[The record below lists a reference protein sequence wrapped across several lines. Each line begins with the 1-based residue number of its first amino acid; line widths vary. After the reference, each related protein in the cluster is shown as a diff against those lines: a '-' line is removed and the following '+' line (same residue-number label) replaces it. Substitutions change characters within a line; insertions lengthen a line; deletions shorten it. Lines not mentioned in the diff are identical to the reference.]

1 MLDNDLLC
9 LFENILKDRTG
20 LGTKMPSTA
29 VCFRLVLF
37 AAFACSPVLSVIA
50 EETEPLRTA
59 ADRPVDILHI
69 KLELDVQL
77 KKKSVAGR
85 ATLDFTALSAL
96 QTLTLDAVSH
106 EVSTIQARTA
116 KETLKVTWTN
126 SGEQLTINFARKLNR
141 GEKAQVAIDYKVREP
156 KAGLHFFQPT
166 KEEPEVPLTVWSQG
180 EPIANR
186 HWFPCLD
193 NPNERQTTEL
203 IATVDAG
210 FECLSNGSLES
221 KKVLDNKR
229 VRFHWKQAKPHVSY
243 LVTLVVG
250 EFIVGRDEWR
260 GRPVTYYV
268 PKGRAQDTQKTF
280 QNTTKMLDFFSE
292 KFGIEYPWEKYAQVV
307 VEQFV
312 NGGMENTSATTLY
325 DRVMHDERAML
336 DSTPDWL
343 IAHELGHQWWGD
355 LVTCKDWSHLWLNEG
370 FATYCEVMW
379 AEHYQGKDEAHYRL
393 VDKSRAAR
401 SGSALTRPIV
411 DRRYPKPGSMFDSR
425 AYPKGGWV
433 LHMLRSQL
441 GDDDFYRGL
450 QRYGTVYAYR
460 TAETND
466 LRQVFER
473 LYGVSLE
480 RFFHDWTERP
490 AHPELLVKSTYLP
503 KESMVRFDVKQTQ
516 KVDPFHI
523 PLTIELIVDGEKEP
537 VQLNR
542 TMTGREFI
550 AFVPVKKR
558 PSLIRVDPRF
568 TLLAA
573 ITEQKANDWWQAQLL
588 KAPGVAERIRA
599 IEHLTKTKTD
609 ANRELLAKSLATDTF
624 YGVRIEA
631 AKALAKLKGNI
642 SRDALVK
649 GITQP
654 NPRVR
659 NICIDS
665 LGQFRKDKAVIAAL
679 KKKIATG
686 DESYK
691 AEAAT
696 ISSLSRVG
704 EKPPVD
710 LLLNALKKDSHREAI
725 RLAALRSLAQSDDAK
740 VLAVLIDWTKKGK
753 PLTCRTE
760 AARYV
765 AQFAVANKVDK
776 AKTAAINTH
785 FQSLLKTE
793 GSRMRRYVAMA
804 LGQMG
809 PLADDSV
816 DFLREVAKDEVN
828 DRAKTEMTKAINKI
842 RTANPA
848 AAELARLRKELQDAR
863 KKNLS
868 LEERLEKLESK

>member
-1 MLDNDLLC
+1 MSSTRVLVRYVWFC
-9 LFENILKDRTG
+9 L
-20 LGTKMPSTA
+20 
-29 VCFRLVLF
+29 V
-37 AAFACSPVLSVIA
+37 AFACVVPKLNA
-50 EETEPLRTA
+50 QEKGTLRTA
-59 ADRPVDILHI
+59 AARPVDMLHI

-77 KKKSVAGR
+77 KQKSVAGR
-85 ATLDFTALSAL
+85 ATLDFKALSTL

-106 EVSTIQARTA
+106 EVSNVSAKTA
-116 KETLKVTWTN
+116 KGPLKVSWTN
-126 SGEQLTINFARKLNR
+126 SGEQIAVNFARALER
-141 GEKAQVAIDYKVREP
+141 GEKAQVAIEYRVREP

-166 KEEPEVPLTVWSQG
+166 KEDPEVPLTVWSQG

-221 KKVLDNKR
+221 KKVLANKR
-229 VRFHWKQAKPHVSY
+229 VQFHWKQAKPHVAY

-268 PKGRAQDTQKTF
+268 PKSRANDMNKTF

-307 VEQFV
+307 VEQFIM
-312 NGGMENTSATTLY
+312 GGMENTSATSLY
-325 DRVMHDERAML
+325 DRVMHDERALL
-336 DSTPDWL
+336 DSSPDWL

-379 AEHYQGKDEAHYRL
+379 AEHYSGKDEAHYRL
-393 VDKSRAAR
+393 VDKSRSAR
-401 SGSALTRPIV
+401 SGAALTRPIV
-411 DRRYPKPGSMFDSR
+411 DRRYAKPSAMFDTR

-433 LHMLRSQL
+433 LHMLRSRL

-450 QRYGTVYAYR
+450 QRYGTVYAYQ

-466 LRQVFER
+466 LRQVFEK

-503 KESMVRFDVKQTQ
+503 KENMVRLDVKQTQ
-516 KVDPFHI
+516 KVDPFHF
-523 PLTIELIVDGEKEP
+523 PLTINLVIDGEKEP

-542 TMTGREFI
+542 MMTDREFV

-558 PSLIRVDPRF
+558 PTQVRVDPEY
-568 TLLAA
+568 TLLAV
-573 ITEQKANDWWQAQLL
+573 IKEQKANDWWEAQLF
-588 KAPGVAERIRA
+588 KAAGIAERIRA
-599 IEHLTKTKTD
+599 IEHLSAAKTD
-609 ANRELLAKSLATDTF
+609 KNRELIAKSLATDTF

-631 AKALAKLKGNI
+631 AKALSKMKGNI
-642 SRDALVK
+642 ARDALVK
-649 GITQP
+649 AIAQP
-654 NPRVR
+654 NPKVR
-659 NICIDS
+659 NVCIDN
-665 LGQFRKDKAVIAAL
+665 LAQFRNDKQVITAL
-679 KKKIATG
+679 KKKLAAG

-710 LLLNALKKDSHREAI
+710 LLINSLKKPSHRDAI
-725 RLAALRSLAQSDDAK
+725 RLAALRSLAQSTEPK
-740 VLAVLIDWTKKGK
+740 VLDVLVEWTKRGK

-760 AARYV
+760 ACKHL
-765 AQFAVANKVDK
+765 AQFAVANKIDK
-776 AKTAAINTH
+776 TKAAAVNKH
-785 FQSLLKTE
+785 FQGLLKTE
-793 GSRMRRYVAMA
+793 GPRLRRYVAQA

-809 PLADDSV
+809 PLADPSV
-816 DFLREVAKDEVN
+816 DFLRKIAQEDVDGRV
-828 DRAKTEMTKAINKI
+828 KTDATNAINKI

-848 AAELARLRKELQDAR
+848 AAELARLRKEIQEAR
-863 KKNLS
+863 KKNLT